1 MAIAQ
6 RNLYL
11 LQKLGFEDTT
21 RSRRA
26 LDMLMINRRN
36 EFRELAESIL
46 RDIPKPILVS
56 RWDEFILSICLDV
69 KEAFDSWTGK
79 KSLSYNSDL
88 KALTILRQF
97 GKGKTSMIHL
107 THLLNLAYTIAEEF
121 RVIYKRID

>member
-1 MAIAQ
+1 MATVL
-6 RNLYL
+6 RSLYL
-11 LQKLGFEDTT
+11 LPKLGFADTA

-26 LDMLMINRRN
+26 LDMLLINRRN
-36 EFRELAESIL
+36 EFRELGESIL
-46 RDIPKPILVS
+46 QDSPAPFSLS
-56 RWDEFILSICLDV
+56 MWDEFLLLICLDV

-79 KSLSYNSDL
+79 KTLSNNSDL

>member
-1 MAIAQ
+1 MALIQ

-11 LQKLGFEDTT
+11 LQKLGYADTI

-46 RDIPKPILVS
+46 HDIPKPILLS
-56 RWDEFILSICLDV
+56 SWDEFILAICLDV

-79 KSLSYNSDL
+79 KSLSYNSGL

-97 GKGKTSMIHL
+97 AKGKTSMNHL